1 MSAQETSVQYHET
14 DVLVLGGGASGCGA
28 AIAAREAGKRTL
40 LVDKGKLES
49 CGCIG
54 GGNDHFMGVL
64 NTDEPFD
71 TVEDMVKVYCTPTNG
86 LLPDTVRQWG
96 AIIPHMIE
104 WLTDVGVQFR
114 KKEDGSYLRTR
125 GFGQPGKW
133 WILIRD
139 GQYMKPLIAKKIREI
154 GVDVLDNV
162 MITRLVVKDGRMV
175 GAMGY
180 NVLNGEFH
188 VIRCKTAVLALGPR
202 ATRVTTNSTRNPFNA
217 QFPSH
222 NTGAQYI
229 LAYEAGARI
238 GCLDTR
244 QIATVLP
251 KSFGCPGMNGLTGE
265 GGAAL
270 NYKGERFM
278 KKYHPMLEQAPRHL
292 FVQGLVRE
300 QIAGYGPPFYMDTR
314 NLPRESQR
322 VLTEE
327 LMPGDKATWKEYS
340 EQKGVDLYNKL
351 MEVEIGDLALEA
363 LVLRDEHFES
373 NISGLFVG
381 TGFQAFSGAMCG
393 GYAAGKHASAKAGTI
408 DAVPD
413 VSAAEA
419 EAERRRV
426 LAPLHSEGSTHYAQF
441 ESAIRQ
447 VMDYY
452 MGYVRNERGMKQA
465 LDSLARIE
473 ALKDD
478 LIADNWHELM
488 RTHEALVLLEMCK
501 IVTLASI
508 EHRETSNSTIYM
520 RSDYPDPDPALNKLM
535 VTEKVDGRPRISWQ

>member
-1 MSAQETSVQYHET
+1 MSEEENTIHYHET
-14 DVLVLGGGASGCGA
+14 EVLVLGGGASGCGA
-28 AIAAREAGKRTL
+28 AIAVSEAGKHVL

-64 NTDEPFD
+64 NTDAPFD
-71 TVEDMVKVYCTPTNG
+71 TIDDMVRFYSTPTNG

-96 AIIPHMIE
+96 EAMPHIIA
-104 WLTDVGVQFR
+104 WLTEVGIQFR
-114 KKEDGSYLRTR
+114 KTDDGGYLRTQ

-139 GQYMKPLIAKKIREI
+139 GQFMKPLIAKKIREM

-162 MITRLVVKDGRMV
+162 MITKLLVKEGRMT
-175 GAMGY
+175 GALGY

-188 VIRCKTAVLALGPR
+188 VIRCKTAVLSLGPR
-202 ATRVTTNSTRNPFNA
+202 ATRVATNSTRNPFNA

-222 NTGAQYI
+222 NTGAHYI

-238 GCLDTR
+238 ACLDTR
-244 QIATVLP
+244 QTATVLP

-278 KKYHPMLEQAPRHL
+278 GKYHPMREQAPRHL
-292 FVQGLVRE
+292 FVQGLFKE
-300 QIAGYGPPFYMDTR
+300 QLAGYGPPFYMDTR
-314 NLPRESQR
+314 SLCHESQR
-322 VLTEE
+322 VLSEE

-351 MEVEIGDLALEA
+351 MEVEIGDLALEG
-363 LVLRDEHFES
+363 LVMRDEHFES
-373 NISGLFVG
+373 SIPGLFVG
-381 TGFQAFSGAMCG
+381 TGFHAFSGAMCG
-393 GYAAGKHASAKAGTI
+393 GYAAGGHAAEKAGHI
-408 DAVPD
+408 AGIPD
-413 VSAAEA
+413 VNE
-419 EAERRRV
+419 EEIEQERRRV
-426 LAPLHSEGSTHYAQF
+426 LAPLHSEGSTRYSQF

-473 ALKDD
+473 ELKDD
-478 LIADNWHELM
+478 LTVDNWHELM
-488 RTHEALVLLEMCK
+488 RAHEALTLLEMCK
-501 IVTLASI
+501 LVVLASI
-508 EHRETSNSTIYM
+508 EHRETSSSTIYI
-520 RSDYPDPDPALNKLM
+520 RSDYPEPDPAMNRLM
-535 VTEKVDGRPRISWQ
+535 IVEKTNGQPRIFWQ

>member
-1 MSAQETSVQYHET
+1 MSALKTPIHFHET

-40 LVDKGKLES
+40 MVDKGKLES

-64 NTDEPFD
+64 NTDAPFD
-71 TVEDMVKVYCTPTNG
+71 TVDDMVKFYSSPTNG
-86 LLPDTVRQWG
+86 LLPETVRQWG
-96 AIIPHMIE
+96 EAMPRMIA
-104 WLTDVGVQFR
+104 WLADVGVQFR
-114 KKEDGSYLRTR
+114 RKEDGGYLRTQ
-125 GFGQPGKW
+125 GFGQPGSW

-139 GQYMKPLIAKKIREI
+139 GQFMKPLIAKKIREM
-154 GVDVLDNV
+154 GVDVVDNV
-162 MITRLVVKDGRMV
+162 MITRLIVKEGRMI

-188 VIRCKTAVLALGPR
+188 VFRAASTVLALGPR

-222 NTGAQYI
+222 NTGSHYI

-238 GCLDTR
+238 ACLDTR
-244 QIATVLP
+244 QTATVLP

-270 NYKGERFM
+270 NYRDERFM
-278 KKYHPMLEQAPRHL
+278 GKYHPMREQAPRHL

-314 NLPRESQR
+314 SLCHESQR
-322 VLTEE
+322 VLSEE

-351 MEVEIGDLALEA
+351 MEVEIGDLALEGM
-363 LVLRDEHFES
+363 VMRDENFES
-373 NISGLFVG
+373 SISGLFVG
-381 TGFQAFSGAMCG
+381 TGFHAFSGAMCG
-393 GYAAGKHASAKAGTI
+393 GYAAGRH
-408 DAVPD
+408 
-413 VSAAEA
+413 AAEKA
-419 EAERRRV
+419 ATVSSLPLVEEEEAECERV
-426 LAPLHSEGSTHYAQF
+426 RVVAPLHSDGGTHYQQF
-441 ESAIRQ
+441 ESSIRQ

-452 MGYVRNERGMKQA
+452 MGYVRNERGMLQA
-465 LDSLARIE
+465 MDSLARIE
-473 ALKDD
+473 AFREELV
-478 LIADNWHELM
+478 ADNWHELM
-488 RTHEALVLLEMCK
+488 RTHEALILLEMCK
-501 IVTLASI
+501 LATLASI
-508 EHRETSNSTIYM
+508 EHRETSPCTIYM
-520 RSDYPDPDPALNKLM
+520 RSDYPDADPALNKLM
-535 VTEKVDGRPRISWQ
+535 VMEKVDGKPRMFWQ

>member
-1 MSAQETSVQYHET
+1 
-14 DVLVLGGGASGCGA
+14 
-28 AIAAREAGKRTL
+28 
-40 LVDKGKLES
+40 
-49 CGCIG
+49 
-54 GGNDHFMGVL
+54 
-64 NTDEPFD
+64 
-71 TVEDMVKVYCTPTNG
+71 
-86 LLPDTVRQWG
+86 
-96 AIIPHMIE
+96 MIE

-251 KSFGCPGMNGLTGE
+251 RASAAGHERPHGRRRRSSELQGRAPHEEVPSHAGAGSPSSFCAGTCAGADCRLRPRLFIWTPAIFPGKVSACLRKNSCP
-265 GGAAL
+265 A
-270 NYKGERFM
+270 
-278 KKYHPMLEQAPRHL
+278 
-292 FVQGLVRE
+292 
-300 QIAGYGPPFYMDTR
+300 TR
-314 NLPRESQR
+314 PHGRNIPNRR
-322 VLTEE
+322 
-327 LMPGDKATWKEYS
+327 AC
-340 EQKGVDLYNKL
+340 DLYNKL

-381 TGFQAFSGAMCG
+381 TGFQAFFRRHVRRLCG
-393 GYAAGKHASAKAGTI
+393 RESMLPRRAEAI

-413 VSAAEA
+413 VSAG
-419 EAERRRV
+419 EAERNAVAFLLPCIPRAARIMRS
-426 LAPLHSEGSTHYAQF
+426 LKAPSDRSWTT
-441 ESAIRQ
+441 
-447 VMDYY
+447 Y

-501 IVTLASI
+501 LVTLASI
-508 EHRETSNSTIYM
+508 EHSR
-520 RSDYPDPDPALNKLM
+520 ALRHPTAPFIC
-535 VTEKVDGRPRISWQ
+535 VPTTPIPIPP